1 MKIEFWVLGKTSFKY
16 LDQGIQDYEKRLKRF
31 TDFQIV
37 IIPDIK
43 ANDPKT
49 FITKEAKQILERI
62 KPEDQ
67 LILLDDKG
75 KSFTSLEF
83 AEEIE
88 KRQMLQ
94 QKKIIFLVGGAYGFD
109 ESVYNRANA
118 LLSLSSM
125 TFSHQII
132 RLIFLEQLY
141 RAFTIIKGLP
151 YHHE

>member
-16 LDQGIQDYEKRLKRF
+16 LDEGIQDYQKRLKRF
-31 TDFQIV
+31 TDFQFV
-37 IIPDIK
+37 TFSDIK

-49 FITKEAKQILERI
+49 FMNKEAKQVLDKIN
-62 KPEDQ
+62 PEDQ

-75 KSFTSLEF
+75 KNFTSLQF

-94 QKKIIFLVGGAYGFD
+94 QKKIIFLVGGAYGFED
-109 ESVYNRANA
+109 AIYKRANA

>member
-16 LDQGIQDYEKRLKRF
+16 LDEGIQDYQKRLKRF
-31 TDFQIV
+31 TDFQTI

-49 FITKEAKQILERI
+49 FITKEAKQVLD
-62 KPEDQ
+62 KLNPEDQ

-75 KSFTSLEF
+75 KNYTSLQF

-88 KRQMLQ
+88 KRQMLH
-94 QKKIIFLVGGAYGFD
+94 QKKVIFLVGGAYGFD
-109 ESVYNRANA
+109 DTIYKRANA

>member
-16 LDQGIQDYEKRLKRF
+16 LDEGIQDYQKRLKRF
-31 TDFQIV
+31 TDFQTI

-49 FITKEAKQILERI
+49 FITKEAKQVLD
-62 KPEDQ
+62 KLNPEDQ

-75 KSFTSLEF
+75 KNYTSLQF

-88 KRQMLQ
+88 KRQMLH
-94 QKKIIFLVGGAYGFD
+94 QKKVIFLVGGAYGFD
-109 ESVYNRANA
+109 DTIYKRANA

-125 TFSHQII
+125 IFSHQII

>member
-16 LDQGIQDYEKRLKRF
+16 LDEGIQDYQKRLKRF
-31 TDFQIV
+31 TDFQTV

-49 FITKEAKQILERI
+49 FINKEAKQVLD
-62 KPEDQ
+62 KLNPEDQ

-75 KSFTSLEF
+75 KNYTSIQF

-88 KRQMLQ
+88 KRQMLH

-109 ESVYNRANA
+109 DSIYKRANA

-132 RLIFLEQLY
+132 RLVFLEQLY

>member
-75 KSFTSLEF
+75 KNYTSLQF

-88 KRQMLQ
+88 KRQMLH

-109 ESVYNRANA
+109 ESVYKRANA
-118 LLSLSSM
+118 MLSLSSM

-141 RAFTIIKGLP
+141 RAFTIINGLP

>member
-1 MKIEFWVLGKTSFKY
+1 MKIEFWVLGKTAFKY
-16 LDQGIQDYEKRLKRF
+16 LDEGIQDYQKRLKRF

-37 IIPDIK
+37 ILPDIK

-49 FITKEAKQILERI
+49 FITKEAKQVLEKI
-62 KPEDQ
+62 NPEDQ

-75 KSFTSLEF
+75 KNYTSLQF

-88 KRQMLQ
+88 KRQMLH

-109 ESVYNRANA
+109 ESVYKRANA
-118 LLSLSSM
+118 MLSLSSM

>member
-16 LDQGIQDYEKRLKRF
+16 LDEGIQDYQKRLKRF

-37 IIPDIK
+37 ILPDIK

-49 FITKEAKQILERI
+49 FITKEAKQVLEKI
-62 KPEDQ
+62 NPEDQ

-75 KSFTSLEF
+75 KNYTSLQF

-88 KRQMLQ
+88 KRQMLH

-109 ESVYNRANA
+109 ESVYKRANA
-118 LLSLSSM
+118 MLSLSSM

>member
-16 LDQGIQDYEKRLKRF
+16 LDEGIQDYQKRLKRF
-31 TDFQIV
+31 TDFQTI

-43 ANDPKT
+43 ANDPKK
-49 FITKEAKQILERI
+49 FITKEAKQVLD
-62 KPEDQ
+62 KLNPEDQ

-75 KSFTSLEF
+75 KNYTSLQF

-88 KRQMLQ
+88 KRQMLH
-94 QKKIIFLVGGAYGFD
+94 QKKVIFLVGGAYGFD
-109 ESVYNRANA
+109 DTIYKRANA

>member
-1 MKIEFWVLGKTSFKY
+1 MKIEFWVLGKTAFKY
-16 LDQGIQDYEKRLKRF
+16 LDEGIQDYQKRLKRF

-49 FITKEAKQILERI
+49 FITKEAKQVLDRI
-62 KPEDQ
+62 NPEDQ

-75 KSFTSLEF
+75 KNYTSIQF

-109 ESVYNRANA
+109 DSVYKRANA
-118 LLSLSSM
+118 LLSLSTM

>member
-109 ESVYNRANA
+109 ESIYKRSNA
-118 LLSLSSM
+118 MLSLSSM

>member
-1 MKIEFWVLGKTSFKY
+1 
-16 LDQGIQDYEKRLKRF
+16 LDEGIQDYQKRLKRF

-37 IIPDIK
+37 ILPDIK

-49 FITKEAKQILERI
+49 FIIKEAKQVLEKI
-62 KPEDQ
+62 NPEDQ

-75 KSFTSLEF
+75 KNYTSLQF

-88 KRQMLQ
+88 KRQMLH

-109 ESVYNRANA
+109 ESVYKRANA
-118 LLSLSSM
+118 MLSLSSM

>member
-1 MKIEFWVLGKTSFKY
+1 MKIEFWVLGKTAFKY
-16 LDQGIQDYEKRLKRF
+16 LDEGIQDYQKRLKRF

-37 IIPDIK
+37 ILPDIK

-49 FITKEAKQILERI
+49 FITKEAKQVLEKI
-62 KPEDQ
+62 NPEDQ

-75 KSFTSLEF
+75 KNYTSLLF

-88 KRQMLQ
+88 KRQMLH

-109 ESVYNRANA
+109 ESVYKRANA
-118 LLSLSSM
+118 MLSLSSM

>member
-16 LDQGIQDYEKRLKRF
+16 LDQVIQDYEKRLKRF

-109 ESVYNRANA
+109 ESIYKRSNA
-118 LLSLSSM
+118 MLSLSSM

>member
-16 LDQGIQDYEKRLKRF
+16 LDEGIQDYQKRLKRF

-37 IIPDIK
+37 TFSDIK

-49 FITKEAKQILERI
+49 FMNKEAKQVLDKIN
-62 KPEDQ
+62 PEDQ

-75 KSFTSLEF
+75 KNFNSLQF

-94 QKKIIFLVGGAYGFD
+94 QKKIIFLVGGAYGFED
-109 ESVYNRANA
+109 AIYKRANA

>member
-1 MKIEFWVLGKTSFKY
+1 MKIEFWVLGKTAFKY
-16 LDQGIQDYEKRLKRF
+16 LDEGIQDYQKRLKRF

-49 FITKEAKQILERI
+49 FITKEAKQVLDRI
-62 KPEDQ
+62 NPEDQ

-75 KSFTSLEF
+75 KNYTSIQF

-94 QKKIIFLVGGAYGFD
+94 QKKIIFLVGGAYGFED
-109 ESVYNRANA
+109 SVYKRANA
-118 LLSLSSM
+118 LLSLSTM

>member
-1 MKIEFWVLGKTSFKY
+1 M
-16 LDQGIQDYEKRLKRF
+16 
-31 TDFQIV
+31 
-37 IIPDIK
+37 
-43 ANDPKT
+43 
-49 FITKEAKQILERI
+49 
-62 KPEDQ
+62 
-67 LILLDDKG
+67 DDKG
-75 KSFTSLEF
+75 KNYTSLLF

-88 KRQMLQ
+88 KRQMLH

-109 ESVYNRANA
+109 ESVYKRANA
-118 LLSLSSM
+118 MLSLSSM

>member
-16 LDQGIQDYEKRLKRF
+16 LDEGIQDYQKRLKRF

-49 FITKEAKQILERI
+49 FITKEAKQVLDRLN
-62 KPEDQ
+62 PEDQ

-75 KSFTSLEF
+75 KNYTSIQF
-83 AEEIE
+83 AQEIE

-94 QKKIIFLVGGAYGFD
+94 QKKVIFLVGGAYGFD
-109 ESVYNRANA
+109 DAIYKRANA

-141 RAFTIIKGLP
+141 RAYTIIKGLP